1 MRSPDIEVK
10 VVGGQYVRQ
19 LCSAPSS
26 HVVCVIEFK
35 VSSGWVGGT
44 PTHLSGAK
52 QNAYD

>member
-10 VVGGQYVRQ
+10 VVGGQYVY
-19 LCSAPSS
+19 SAPSS
-26 HVVCVIEFK
+26 RFVCVIEFK
-35 VSSGWVGGT
+35 VSSGWAGST